1 MVNFSSNIRR
11 TFTTFSSL
19 PSAGW
24 QLARMYNPEVARIL
38 CSNGFSHS
46 EAVGIASN
54 RDVRTFS
61 GKLRRGSNLFRLGV
75 GSAAI
80 SDLEKA
86 GLICQTSAG
95 LLLHSRRP
103 NARNFLPAFAGIQVS
118 QSSARVP
125 ASILERNYV
134 LSTGSGQA
142 TSASASVRRSGG
154 IPGQI
159 SQDLINARNLY
170 AQNRPEE
177 AGPLI
182 ERAMADAIQIISRGV
197 SPDDPILPCYY
208 AAKLMGKFLK
218 IPGNY
223 GQADP
228 ERRDVAQILL
238 LDHTRSQALLQ
249 KRGAFKRQF
258 PGCYCVSANTKL
270 KGGQD
275 INEAAAAAVKDEVGI
290 DIDPGKLEM
299 IGQRGQYENHLTS
312 FNFYAFSDEEEQLLL
327 QALEELGD
335 SGSIFIQY
343 DTATR
348 CLTVFTVD
356 RAADR
361 AVLEQAVE
369 RVRVRTGIPPIF
381 SFTNT
386 DSNSLL
392 VYQMDEQEEAA
403 ARASMEKKDNRR
415 AAAESRLLTG
425 ANKSDLKDLDSD
437 QMLFVPWA
445 KVRCDSQTNP
455 EQFTLVLTGPYFP
468 NDEVWAAMG
477 CYFPEVLNI
486 DHPMARLSCV
496 SGGKGGNTNIL
507 REILRDEE
515 GVLVPETSELTTF
528 VYEQLVLSDPEIRA
542 DIDLLDREQN
552 EDTARAI
559 AERIRV
565 RILAVELPETLRQK
579 IEEEFKRLGCDIA
592 VRSSATT
599 EDMKK
604 HQAAGQA
611 QSCLHLIDIDEAFKS
626 IKTVLSSLFL
636 DGFVSYRKDMKYPN
650 ILARM
655 AVLLQKFYEG
665 KAAGV
670 IFSFDQATERPAYRI
685 SAQPGVGEGVVEGEG
700 LSDRWLVGC
709 LCDRILQKH
718 IPVKQVRVV
727 AMKEGGV
734 RREAINMS
742 EPSIDDAMV
751 LKLAN
756 VAKKIHKGYADR
768 GLADDVDIEY
778 VVANDDTIIIVQT
791 RPKRSKK
798 TTTAEGKTVIKVLTV
813 DDSRVPDGT
822 KIIQLDSHSQIA
834 VQGAV
839 ASKLQIDAARDAKR
853 CLPGRILVT
862 HHTNNDYNTVFGS
875 LDGVITTDGD
885 QSSHAAQHAYEKGL
899 PCVVGSMGALDLLMP
914 FDGQDV
920 TFDSCKKRVY
930 IGHMPIIE
938 EERQLD
944 VWLTDEEEIAGFSDE
959 GSRHENIRSW
969 DISKRKRPKVFV
981 EDPECHCRRRSNLYG
996 YFQLDYFY
1004 RAWDRQAEILN
1015 RMFEGRRPW
1024 ELKPQARQIKAI
1036 DDKHQLVHIVE
1047 DNDPASI
1054 YYFLMGVEGFGI
1066 QDLQTLFDARLDGFK
1081 RIAEFTR
1088 GLSSIDA
1095 SNVELLADELLNVFS
1110 WMHFGFW
1117 LDSVVEEFAFEQL
1130 RYITN
1135 EGSFH
1140 NVLRDES
1147 VADLPDDYMVDPQ
1160 NPDIPAGRILNL
1172 SREKEKEMHALL
1184 ELIRSNPELSGVF
1197 ESVLPDSMAGVLG
1210 ARFPEVLRIIDSWS
1224 MKYKMTL
1231 EDLDVLSDTQEYL
1244 SDIQRR
1250 IRSGSSMNEDM
1261 LLSIYHAYLKSHGQ
1275 DEASLGAIRDNDPNL
1290 YLLLGGFARS
1300 LAAVESGIPLSAII
1314 ADEIEDGIPKALARL
1329 NDAHRSGAPLREAAR
1344 KVLEQYPEIKQVLA
1358 ISKMQFPLREDA
1370 HHLIVPHQRKIAAL
1384 MLEAARPFVPS
1395 VFERPEDVFNIGM
1408 EELVALLQEKDPGYV
1423 AMSLGRWRGLLDAEL
1438 RLKSCWTLKKSDL
1451 AGICP
1456 DPGRLWDYLTYEN
1469 KGQGYIDSRGFFQD
1483 KFRALRSSS
1492 EMELAPE
1499 FEEYLEQIFAALQR
1513 PLSGLSS
1520 EMNAFERATD
1530 EAVNTLETQ
1539 INAST
1544 LPRVKEYYRAEQ
1556 QRLRQRVQDLRSKL
1570 GL

>member
-1 MVNFSSNIRR
+1 MASFCSNIYR
-11 TFTTFSSL
+11 TISTFSSL
-19 PSAGW
+19 PSSGW
-24 QLARMYNPEVARIL
+24 QLGRMYNPTVVRIL
-38 CSNGFSHS
+38 CNNGFSNT
-46 EAVGIASN
+46 EAIGIASN
-54 RDVRTFS
+54 RDIRTFS
-61 GKLRRGSNLFRLGV
+61 GRLCRGSDLFRLGV
-75 GSAAI
+75 GSSAI
-80 SDLEKA
+80 NELDKA
-86 GLICQTSAG
+86 GLISRSSAG
-95 LLLHSRRP
+95 LILRGGRGNTALLP
-103 NARNFLPAFAGIQVS
+103 VFAVAH
-118 QSSARVP
+118 QSGTGVP
-125 ASILERNYV
+125 TSILERNYV
-134 LSTGSGQA
+134 LSTGSGS
-142 TSASASVRRSGG
+142 SAGIPNSLQRSGE
-154 IPGQI
+154 IPPHI
-159 SQDLINARNLY
+159 SRNLINARNLY
-170 AQNRPEE
+170 AHNDPG
-177 AGPLI
+177 AAAPLI
-182 ERAMADAIQIISRGV
+182 EQTMTDALQIISRGV
-197 SPDDPILPCYY
+197 SSDDPVLSCYY
-208 AAKLMGKFLK
+208 AAKLMSKFLK
-218 IPGNY
+218 VPGNY
-223 GQADP
+223 GGTEP
-228 ERRDVAQILL
+228 ERRDVVQILL
-238 LDHTRSQALLQ
+238 LDHTRSQVLLQ
-249 KRGAFKRQF
+249 KRGPFKRQF
-258 PGCYCVSANTKL
+258 PNCFCVSANTKL

-290 DIDPGKLEM
+290 DIHPERLEM
-299 IGQRGQYENHLTS
+299 IGLRGQYENHLTS
-312 FNFYAFSDEEEQLLL
+312 FNFYAFSDEEKQLLL
-327 QALEELGD
+327 QSLKELGNF
-335 SGSIFIQY
+335 GNICVQY
-343 DTATR
+343 DDMTR
-348 CLTVFTVD
+348 CLVVFTVD
-356 RAADR
+356 RTADR
-361 AVLEQAVE
+361 ATLEQAVD
-369 RVRVRTGIPPIF
+369 RVRTITGIQPIF

-392 VYQMDEQEEAA
+392 VYQMDEQEEAS
-403 ARASMEKKDNRR
+403 ARALIEEKDGRIASAR
-415 AAAESRLLTG
+415 SRLLTG
-425 ANKSDLKDLDSD
+425 AGDRSVLKDIDSD
-437 QMLFVPWA
+437 QMLFVPWI
-445 KVRCDSQTNP
+445 KVRCDSQTDP
-455 EQFTLVLTGPYFP
+455 EQFTQVLTGPYFP

-477 CYFPEVLNI
+477 CSIPEVLDI

-515 GVLVPETSELTTF
+515 GVIVPKTSELTTF
-528 VYEQLVLSDPEIRA
+528 VYEQLVLKDPEIRA
-542 DIDLLDREQN
+542 DIELLDREQN
-552 EDTARAI
+552 EETAREI
-559 AERIRV
+559 AERIRE
-565 RILAVELPETLRQK
+565 RILGVELPVALRQR
-579 IEEEFKRLGCDIA
+579 IEDEFDRLNCDIA

-611 QSCLHLIDIDEAFKS
+611 ESCLHLIDIDEVFRS

-636 DGFVSYRKDMKYPN
+636 DGFVSYRKDMDCPN

-655 AVLLQKFYEG
+655 AVLLQRFYEG

-685 SAQPGVGEGVVEGEG
+685 SAQPGIGEGVVEGEG
-700 LSDRWLVGC
+700 LSDRWLVGS

-718 IPVKQVRVV
+718 IPVKTTRVV
-727 AMKEGGV
+727 ARKEGGV
-734 RREAINMS
+734 ERECINMS
-742 EPSIDDAMV
+742 ESSIDDATV
-751 LKLAN
+751 LKLAR
-756 VAKKIHKGYADR
+756 VAKKIHRGYAER

-778 VVANDDTIIIVQT
+778 VISNDDTIIIVQT

-813 DDSRVPDGT
+813 DDSRVPHGT
-822 KIIQLDSHSQIA
+822 KIIQLDDHSQIA

-839 ASKLQIDAARDAKR
+839 ASKLQIDHTRDAKR
-853 CLPGRILVT
+853 CLPGRVLVT
-862 HHTNNDYNTVFGS
+862 HHTNNDYNAVFGS

-885 QSSHAAQHAYEKGL
+885 QTSHAAQHAYEKGL
-899 PCVVGSMGALDLLMP
+899 PCVVGSMGALDLLLP

-920 TFDSCKKRVY
+920 TFDACKRSVY

-938 EERQLD
+938 EERHLG
-944 VWLTDEEEIAGFSDE
+944 VWLTDEAEIAGFSDD

-1036 DDKHQLVHIVE
+1036 DEKHQLVHIVE

-1054 YYFLMGVEGFGI
+1054 YYFLMGVDGFGV
-1066 QDLQTLFDARLDGFK
+1066 QDLQALFDARLDGFK

-1140 NVLRDES
+1140 NVLRDEA
-1147 VADLPDDYMVDPQ
+1147 VADLPTDYMVDPQ
-1160 NPDIPAGRILNL
+1160 NPDIPAGKILNL
-1172 SREKEKEMHALL
+1172 SREKEKEIHALL
-1184 ELIRSNPELSGVF
+1184 ELIRSNPGLSGFF
-1197 ESVLPDSMAGVLG
+1197 EHTAPDSMVGVLG
-1210 ARFPEVLRIIDSWS
+1210 SDFPEIMRVIDSWS

-1244 SDIQRR
+1244 VDIQRR
-1250 IRSGSSMNEDM
+1250 IRSQSSMNEDM
-1261 LLSIYHAYLKSHGQ
+1261 LLSIYHAYIKSYGQ
-1275 DEASLGAIRDNDPNL
+1275 DSASLEAIRTNDHNL

-1300 LAAVESGIPLSAII
+1300 LAAAERGLPLSAIT
-1314 ADEIEDGIPKALARL
+1314 ADEIEDGIPRALARL

-1384 MLEAARPFVPS
+1384 MLEAAKPFVPS

-1438 RLKSCWTLKKSDL
+1438 RLKSCWSLKKSDL
-1451 AGICP
+1451 AGIFP
-1456 DPGRLWDYLTYEN
+1456 DPGRLWDHLTYEN
-1469 KGQGYIDSRGFFQD
+1469 KGQGYIDGRGFIQD
-1483 KFRALRSSS
+1483 KFRSLRSSR
-1492 EMELAPE
+1492 EMELPSE
-1499 FEEYLEQIFAALQR
+1499 FEGYREQIFTALQK
-1513 PLSGLSS
+1513 PLSDLPA
-1520 EMNAFERATD
+1520 EMDAFERATE
-1530 EAVNTLETQ
+1530 EAVKILEAQ

-1544 LPRVKEYYRAEQ
+1544 LPRVKDYYRAEQ
-1556 QRLRQRVQDLRSKL
+1556 QRLKQRVQDLRSKL